1 MDYLSVTTAEGD
13 RYYLRMVEKK
23 DDDDEEGESFKAWT
37 PQTSVGGRG
46 DQASN
51 VRGSGLCGRSY
62 GAIYNEA
69 LVEQSK
75 VRREADGS
83 DELTEEGLVTF
94 RFRLIFSILDGKM
107 AFTIQSNSIIV
118 EKWSTQTFQQYWIYY
133 NLHYSGFSRFSRKL
147 TM

>member
-1 MDYLSVTTAEGD
+1 MTTAEGD

-23 DDDDEEGESFKAWT
+23 DDEEESFKAWT

-75 VRREADGS
+75 VRREAEGS
-83 DELTEEGLVTF
+83 SDLIEEGLVTNTF
-94 RFRLIFSILDGKM
+94 RFRFIFSILDGKM
-107 AFTIQSNSIIV
+107 AFTIFPPLRETEIRNSRMDVNSKSMMDAKIG
-118 EKWSTQTFQQYWIYY
+118 Q
-133 NLHYSGFSRFSRKL
+133 
-147 TM
+147 

>member
-23 DDDDEEGESFKAWT
+23 DEEGESFKAWT
-37 PQTSVGGRG
+37 PQTSAGGRG

-75 VRREADGS
+75 VRREADAS

-107 AFTIQSNSIIV
+107 AFTIFPPLRETEIRNYRMDVNFKSMMDAKIGQ
-118 EKWSTQTFQQYWIYY
+118 
-133 NLHYSGFSRFSRKL
+133 
-147 TM
+147 

>member
-1 MDYLSVTTAEGD
+1 MTTAEGD

-118 EKWSTQTFQQYWIYY
+118 EKMVNANLSAILDFSTIRVVQG
-133 NLHYSGFSRFSRKL
+133 N
-147 TM
+147 

>member
-1 MDYLSVTTAEGD
+1 MTTAEGD

-23 DDDDEEGESFKAWT
+23 DDDDEEESFKAWT

-75 VRREADGS
+75 VRREVEGS
-83 DELTEEGLVTF
+83 SELTEEGLVTNTFCF
-94 RFRLIFSILDGKM
+94 RFIFSYLMERWLFK
-107 AFTIQSNSIIV
+107 
-118 EKWSTQTFQQYWIYY
+118 
-133 NLHYSGFSRFSRKL
+133 YSL
-147 TM
+147 

>member
-1 MDYLSVTTAEGD
+1 MTTAEGD

-23 DDDDEEGESFKAWT
+23 HDDDEEGESFKAWT

-118 EKWSTQTFQQYWIYY
+118 EKMVNANLSAILDFSTIRVVQG
-133 NLHYSGFSRFSRKL
+133 N
-147 TM
+147 

>member
-1 MDYLSVTTAEGD
+1 MTTAEGD

-23 DDDDEEGESFKAWT
+23 HDDDEEGESFKAWT

-46 DQASN
+46 VQASN

-118 EKWSTQTFQQYWIYY
+118 EKMVNANLSAILDFSTIRVVQG
-133 NLHYSGFSRFSRKL
+133 N
-147 TM
+147 

>member
-1 MDYLSVTTAEGD
+1 MINLRRPTGRDYLSVTTAEGD

-23 DDDDEEGESFKAWT
+23 DDDDDEESFKAWT

-75 VRREADGS
+75 VRREVEGS
-83 DELTEEGLVTF
+83 SDLTEEGLVTDTHSSF
-94 RFRLIFSILDGKM
+94 LLFPHFI
-107 AFTIQSNSIIV
+107 
-118 EKWSTQTFQQYWIYY
+118 EK
-133 NLHYSGFSRFSRKL
+133 
-147 TM
+147 

>member
-1 MDYLSVTTAEGD
+1 MTTAEGD

-23 DDDDEEGESFKAWT
+23 DNDDEEENFRACT

-75 VRREADGS
+75 VRREADGPS
-83 DELTEEGLVTF
+83 DLTEEGLVTDTHSSF
-94 RFRLIFSILDGKM
+94 LLFPHS
-107 AFTIQSNSIIV
+107 V
-118 EKWSTQTFQQYWIYY
+118 ESFY
-133 NLHYSGFSRFSRKL
+133 NIPL
-147 TM
+147 TS